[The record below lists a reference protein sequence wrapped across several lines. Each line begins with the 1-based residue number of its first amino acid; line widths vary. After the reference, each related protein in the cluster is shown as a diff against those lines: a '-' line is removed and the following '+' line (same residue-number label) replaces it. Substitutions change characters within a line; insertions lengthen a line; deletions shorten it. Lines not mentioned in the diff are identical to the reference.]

1 MSDRSILNHE
11 QLSTLLILT
20 TCFSRRSA
28 PPNPRSTGRAG
39 MDLYLAIVG
48 AGAPV
53 SLITLDVT
61 TVVAG

>member
-20 TCFSRRSA
+20 TRRSA
-28 PPNPRSTGRAG
+28 PSNPRSTRRAG

-53 SLITLDVT
+53 SLIALDVT